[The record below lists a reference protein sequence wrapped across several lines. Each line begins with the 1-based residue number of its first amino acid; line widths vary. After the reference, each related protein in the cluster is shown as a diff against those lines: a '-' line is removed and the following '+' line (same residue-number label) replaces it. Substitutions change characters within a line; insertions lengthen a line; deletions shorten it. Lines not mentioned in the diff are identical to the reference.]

1 MFTYKTT
8 IVINKDYYDKNN
20 FRFVLCE
27 SCWWFATILKDIFK
41 FSKCPICKKKVY
53 VERIIR

>member
-1 MFTYKTT
+1 MFTFKTT

-20 FRFVLCE
+20 CKFVLCE
-27 SCWWFATILKDIFK
+27 SCWWFATILKDIFI
-41 FSKCPICKKKVY
+41 FSKCPICKKEVY